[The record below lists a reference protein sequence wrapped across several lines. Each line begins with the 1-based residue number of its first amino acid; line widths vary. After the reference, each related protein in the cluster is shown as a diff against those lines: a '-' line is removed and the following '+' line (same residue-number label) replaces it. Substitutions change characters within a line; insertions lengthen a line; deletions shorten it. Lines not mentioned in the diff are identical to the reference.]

1 MQLGVA
7 SPRWHDGPRLWW
19 SNLTYSPVSYTAW
32 HDPLI
37 SRFKGPNLPSV
48 PELRFREAPTV
59 PHCTLVAL
67 PAEMPTNRRW
77 HSNFLTLSLARL
89 QVRFILR
96 KLGSKWGVTLPTI
109 TTERGGE
116 SIVRLFTM
124 WKRIV
129 RVRVSVRVSIRLHLA
144 LNASPCACVHA
155 HTPCKHLLI
164 PTGSLTRTGRNKQT
178 FFPPLFFFFRRL
190 FLRGGEGGVLI
201 LDRDMQWQ
209 CSLLSS
215 KSHTGTKKGSGM
227 GGGGSRLVGGK
238 SEGWQTVLYLSCQSL
253 KSD

>member
-124 WKRIV
+124 WKRS
-129 RVRVSVRVSIRLHLA
+129 RGRVSVWESQFGCIWLWTPHRALVCMLTLPANICLYPLAVWRERAEINRL
-144 LNASPCACVHA
+144 
-155 HTPCKHLLI
+155 
-164 PTGSLTRTGRNKQT
+164 
-178 FFPPLFFFFRRL
+178 FFLPSFFFRRL

-227 GGGGSRLVGGK
+227 GGGSRLVGGK
-238 SEGWQTVLYLSCQSL
+238 SEGWQTVLHLSCQSL